1 MPIHLHGI
9 PFGRCSC
16 HVVKQERTK
25 GVEINI
31 SRWAPTDEGTI
42 RKTPKPEAMQ
52 EGIKGNATVLNPD
65 LYMGLTTK
73 CRIQAKMYFAML
85 SAQTQLPLFRR
96 FKGSTSDVSR
106 MCQQSHSPHGALN
119 ALAIYLVGILDLRG
133 SCISRDCLSIL
144 EPGEIECKSSK
155 VGPAR

>member
-42 RKTPKPEAMQ
+42 RKTPKPETMQ

-65 LYMGLTTK
+65 LYMGLTTI

-85 SAQTQLPLFRR
+85 SAQTQLPLFRPVKR
-96 FKGSTSDVSR
+96 VHFGCVENVSAK
-106 MCQQSHSPHGALN
+106 PLPLN

-133 SCISRDCLSIL
+133 SCIFRDCLSIL